1 VKGDDVARVVRQFN
15 IQHSKFKVIHV
26 ATPDYDGGLE
36 AGYARAVEG
45 IVGNADF
52 GFPDSIGT
60 GLLADLKQVNILAG
74 SHLTPGDFTEIRE
87 LVKDFGMRAVILP
100 DLSALDGSRSGVSP
114 LAVGGTSL
122 DDVRRMGQSV
132 TTIAL
137 GMSMEPAAKLLR
149 KKFGTEYRV
158 FESVSGL
165 GDTDRLMQTL
175 SRISGSPI
183 PARQERQRR
192 VLKDAMRDAHF
203 YFGGKKICL
212 ALEPDLAAQTSK
224 WLDEMGA
231 APDLV
236 VIPTLSPAAD
246 HIRAQDVQIGDLFSI
261 TGNFDLL
268 IASSHGESAAKRLGV
283 PLYEMGFPV
292 YKSLGYTSKVLIGYR
307 GTTTLVNEVGS
318 LLMHGH

>member
-1 VKGDDVARVVRQFN
+1 M
-15 IQHSKFKVIHV
+15 
-26 ATPDYDGGLE
+26 
-36 AGYARAVEG
+36 
-45 IVGNADF
+45 
-52 GFPDSIGT
+52 
-60 GLLADLKQVNILAG
+60 
-74 SHLTPGDFTEIRE
+74 
-87 LVKDFGMRAVILP
+87 DFGMSAIMLP
-100 DLSALDGSRSGVSP
+100 DLSALDGSRKEVSP
-114 LAVGGTSL
+114 LAAGGTSL

-132 TTIAL
+132 LTIAL
-137 GMSMEPAAKLLR
+137 GMSLEPAAKLLQ
-149 KKFGTEYRV
+149 KKFGREYQV

-175 SRISGSPI
+175 SRVSGSPI
-183 PARQERQRR
+183 PARLDRQRR

-203 YFGGKKICL
+203 FFGGKKICI

-231 APDLV
+231 APELA

-246 HIRAQDVQIGDLFSI
+246 HIHARDVQIGDLFSI
-261 TGNFDLL
+261 DGDFDLL
-268 IASSHGESAAKRLGV
+268 IASSHGEGTAKRLGV

-318 LLMHGH
+318 LLMKSH